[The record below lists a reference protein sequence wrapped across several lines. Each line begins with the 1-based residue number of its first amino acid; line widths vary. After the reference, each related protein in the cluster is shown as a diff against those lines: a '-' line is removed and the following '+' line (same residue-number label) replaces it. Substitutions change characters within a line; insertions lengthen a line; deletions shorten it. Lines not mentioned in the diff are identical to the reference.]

1 MAKKSSKSFY
11 SLAQKVLQESKKP
24 MHYADITK
32 EILKVKESKG
42 KTPERTVIAV
52 LMRDTHKS
60 LRGKEK
66 VFSGL
71 LLSKSL
77 ESLPAF
83 SYLFGTI
90 TKHL

>member
-52 LMRDTHKS
+52 LMRDTHNVFKRQGEGIFGLTS
-60 LRGKEK
+60 FKESGKP
-66 VFSGL
+66 S
-71 LLSKSL
+71 S
-77 ESLPAF
+77 
-83 SYLFGTI
+83 I
-90 TKHL
+90 